1 MGQPASEHPA
11 VHADSLGPA
20 LEPALCE
27 AVRERG
33 GTLSGVR
40 WFRSDWQRGGGATAF
55 ATFTDADGRSRAA
68 VAKLPVGP
76 SELRWTLALGT
87 DASDPAEWCTPRVLA
102 SGDSLGGYDLGWLV
116 LERLSG
122 ESMSHHADADGV
134 HAMLRACAMFQ
145 SRAAR
150 ARPPS
155 DEPTASPDFDALV
168 DKSREVIRR
177 SDIAETTAWSVELRH
192 AHKAMP
198 MLLSKWR
205 SREINAWCH
214 GDCHVGNA
222 MLRVPTG
229 TVPSGPAVNGP
240 GGNGHAQAC
249 LLPTASIVLI
259 DLALV
264 HTGHWV
270 EDAVYL
276 ERTMWGRPGAL
287 DGVHAVKELA
297 AARRALGLAC
307 DGDYGMIANVKRAL
321 HAAIAPALLEREG
334 NPRYLSA
341 ALEVLRRTLPQVA
354 H

>member
-33 GTLSGVR
+33 GTLSHVR

-55 ATFTDADGRSRAA
+55 ATFTGADGRGRAA

-76 SELRWTLALGT
+76 SELRWTVALGT
-87 DASDPAEWCTPRVLA
+87 DASAEPEWCTPRVLA

-116 LERLSG
+116 MERLSG

-145 SRAAR
+145 SRALR
-150 ARPPS
+150 VRPPS
-155 DEPTASPDFDALV
+155 DAPTPSPDFDALV

-198 MLLSKWR
+198 MLLSRWR

-229 TVPSGPAVNGP
+229 AASGGAAAVA
-240 GGNGHAQAC
+240 NGHPQVC
-249 LLPTASIVLI
+249 LLPTAPIVLI

-287 DGVHAVKELA
+287 DGVHVVKELA

-321 HAAIAPALLEREG
+321 HAAIAPALLELEG

>member
-76 SELRWTLALGT
+76 SELRWTVALGT

-229 TVPSGPAVNGP
+229 TVPSGPAVNG
-240 GGNGHAQAC
+240 HAPAC